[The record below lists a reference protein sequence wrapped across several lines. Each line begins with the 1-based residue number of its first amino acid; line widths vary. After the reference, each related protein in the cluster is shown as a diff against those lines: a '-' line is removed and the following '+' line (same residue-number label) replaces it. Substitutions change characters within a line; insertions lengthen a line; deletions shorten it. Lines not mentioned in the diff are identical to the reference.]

1 MTKPFWLHSLTWH
14 HHINLKN
21 GRVGKPGLDFI
32 MRTTLFIA
40 IVCIVISCNNKGNI
54 TDPADYAIY
63 LQDDFIKEKSSKT
76 KQEMNFWYNRL
87 EQDSGSYI
95 NMLELARYRLEFHQL
110 TGQVDY
116 LNMADS
122 LLQNS
127 SVKLNHTDAE
137 LLYSLTQSS
146 IARHQFPKA
155 AAYCKMAAEAG
166 GDKHILHQLQFD
178 TYMELGDYKNAGRS
192 LQNISDRSS
201 FDYLIRKAKWEDK
214 QGDLDAAID
223 WMELALKCI
232 DKKSKN
238 LKVWTLSNLGDM
250 YGHAGRIKDAYKAYL
265 EVLKIDPANL
275 YCLKGIAWIAFSHD
289 GNTEEARGI
298 LEFIISHHES
308 PDFKLILADI
318 AEAENNSNEKMSW
331 INKFIKQTTDNRYGN
346 MYSKNLVMVLS
357 EEFQK
362 HDNALVIAEKE
373 LSNRFT
379 PETCDW
385 MAWIKYRQG
394 RNKEAL
400 SLVEKY
406 VFGYNHEPEAL
417 MHVAYI
423 FEANGKIGDARRLFS
438 ECLKSSFE
446 LGPVLTQKI
455 KEKLKEI

>member
-1 MTKPFWLHSLTWH
+1 MAGLE
-14 HHINLKN
+14 
-21 GRVGKPGLDFI
+21 KPGLDFI

-40 IVCIVISCNNKGNI
+40 IVCIVIACNNKGNI

-63 LQDDFIKEKSSKT
+63 LQDDFIKEKSNRT
-76 KQEMNFWYNRL
+76 KQEMNFWHNRL
-87 EQDSGSYI
+87 KRDSGSYI
-95 NMLELARYRLEFHQL
+95 NMLELARHSLEFHQL

-155 AAYCKMAAEAG
+155 AAYCKMAAAAG
-166 GDKHILHQLQFD
+166 GDKHILHLLQFD

-201 FDYLIRKAKWEDK
+201 FDYLIRKAKWDDN
-214 QGDLDAAID
+214 QGDLDAAINC
-223 WMELALKCI
+223 MELALKCI

-250 YGHAGRIKDAYKAYL
+250 YGHAGRIKEAYNAYL

-275 YCLKGIAWIAFSHD
+275 YCLNGIAWIAFSHD
-289 GNTEEARGI
+289 RDTEEAKRI
-298 LEFIISHHES
+298 LQFIISHHES

-318 AEAENNSNEKMSW
+318 AETENNSKEKMSW
-331 INKFIKQTTDNRYGN
+331 INKFVKQTTDSRYSS
-346 MYSKNLVMVLS
+346 MYSKNLMMVFS

-362 HDNALVIAEKE
+362 YDKALMIAEKE
-373 LSNRFT
+373 IHNRFT

-385 MAWIKYRQG
+385 MAWIKYQQG
-394 RNKEAL
+394 RHKEAL

-406 VFGYNHEPEAL
+406 VYGYNHEPEAL

-423 FEANGKIGDARRLFS
+423 FEANGKISEARRLFS
-438 ECLKSSFE
+438 ECLNSSFE
-446 LGPVLTQKI
+446 LGPVLTEKI
-455 KEKLKEI
+455 KEKLKSI

>member
-95 NMLELARYRLEFHQL
+95 NMLELARYSLEFHQL
-110 TGQVDY
+110 IGQVDY

-146 IARHQFPKA
+146 IARHQFTKA

-331 INKFIKQTTDNRYGN
+331 INKFIQQTTDSRYSS
-346 MYSKNLVMVLS
+346 MYSKNLMMVFS
-357 EEFQK
+357 EELQK
-362 HDNALVIAEKE
+362 YDKALLIAQKE
-373 LSNRFT
+373 INNRFT

-394 RNKEAL
+394 RHKEAL